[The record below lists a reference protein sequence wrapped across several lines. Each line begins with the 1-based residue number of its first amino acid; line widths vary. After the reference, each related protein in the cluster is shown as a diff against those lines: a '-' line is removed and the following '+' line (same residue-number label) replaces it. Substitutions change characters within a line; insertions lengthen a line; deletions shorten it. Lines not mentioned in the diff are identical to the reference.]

1 MSTRNVFRAR
11 RFGQGRRAKSK
22 SQSIHLVGG
31 VSMHHRRRRPPP
43 PLSLPKPDREE
54 TVKLSRALVE
64 DFSTCA
70 QKALSRRNTPR
81 VLLRSSSYSVRDYIE
96 RLLYTTPL
104 NSVFSWWYKK
114 GLSPLLQ
121 RPLRVRVNTHTHHI
135 FGVLSICVLRTHE
148 CTV

>member
-22 SQSIHLVGG
+22 SQSIHLVRGG
-31 VSMHHRRRRPPP
+31 VSMHHRRRPPP
-43 PLSLPKPDREE
+43 PLSLPKPDGEE
-54 TVKLSRALVE
+54 TVKLSRALE

-70 QKALSRRNTPR
+70 QKALSRNTPR

-121 RPLRVRVNTHTHHI
+121 RPLRVRVNTHTHTPYFWSTI
-135 FGVLSICVLRTHE
+135 YMCLTDS
-148 CTV
+148 